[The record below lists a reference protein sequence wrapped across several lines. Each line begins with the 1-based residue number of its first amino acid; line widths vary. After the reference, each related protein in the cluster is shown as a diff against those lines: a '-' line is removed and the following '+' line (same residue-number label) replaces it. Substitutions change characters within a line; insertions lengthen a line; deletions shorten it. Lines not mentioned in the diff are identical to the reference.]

1 MLMFCLG
8 NVILSYI
15 DTVFLENCI
24 MIDNFG
30 REIRYLRL
38 SVTERCN
45 LRCRYCMPEDG
56 VFKKRHEDMLSEDE
70 MIMVVEAA
78 SRLGINKLR
87 ITGGEPLVKKNIVS
101 ICQRASA
108 VKGIDEV
115 CITTNG
121 TLLPEM
127 AAELKAAGVNRV
139 NISLDTLSGEK
150 YAYMS
155 RRGKLDSALKGIE
168 AAIDVGFEKVKINT
182 VLIGGF
188 NDDEISSLAE
198 LTVRY
203 PLDLRFIELMPMY
216 DGGYFDEKSYVSSE
230 VVIKALPKLI
240 PQKAADGVARLYK
253 IPGAMGNIGIISPIS
268 NHFCAACDRI
278 RVTADGK
285 VKPCLHSNVEYSL
298 KGKNM
303 EEMEQ
308 ILKSAILSKP
318 LAHNPLSLNQRSGS
332 GRNMNEIGG

>member
-1 MLMFCLG
+1 
-8 NVILSYI
+8 
-15 DTVFLENCI
+15 
-24 MIDNFG
+24 MIDNYG

-87 ITGGEPLVKKNIVS
+87 ITGGEPLIKKNIVS
-101 ICQRASA
+101 ICSRASA

-115 CITTNG
+115 CVTTNG

-127 AAELKAAGVNRV
+127 ASELREAGVNRV
-139 NISLDTLSGEK
+139 NISLDTLSREK

-155 RRGKLDSALKGIE
+155 RRGELDTALRGIE
-168 AAIDVGFEKVKINT
+168 AAIYAGFDKVKINT

-198 LTVRY
+198 LTVKY
-203 PLDLRFIELMPMY
+203 PVDLRFIELMPMY
-216 DGGYFDEKSYVSSE
+216 DSGDFDEKSYVSSE
-230 VVIKALPKLI
+230 LVLKTLPDLI
-240 PQKAADGVARLYK
+240 HQKAADGVAKLYK
-253 IPGAMGNIGIISPIS
+253 IPGALGSIGIISPVS
-268 NHFCAACDRI
+268 NHFCASCDRI

-285 VKPCLHSNVEYSL
+285 VKPCLHSDIEYSL
-298 KGKNM
+298 KGYNTD
-303 EEMEQ
+303 EMEQ

-318 LAHNPLSLNQRSGS
+318 LAHEPLSLNHRSGS

>member
-1 MLMFCLG
+1 
-8 NVILSYI
+8 
-15 DTVFLENCI
+15 

-216 DGGYFDEKSYVSSE
+216 DGGDFDEKSYV
-230 VVIKALPKLI
+230 
-240 PQKAADGVARLYK
+240 
-253 IPGAMGNIGIISPIS
+253 
-268 NHFCAACDRI
+268 
-278 RVTADGK
+278 
-285 VKPCLHSNVEYSL
+285 
-298 KGKNM
+298 
-303 EEMEQ
+303 
-308 ILKSAILSKP
+308 
-318 LAHNPLSLNQRSGS
+318 
-332 GRNMNEIGG
+332 